1 MAGFL
6 RLRFPSSVTA
16 GGLDGPVIRELKVVG
31 SEVPIGQESSRPSD
45 YQHRG
50 FGRSL
55 LEAAE
60 AAVRS
65 QGYSR
70 VYVTSAV
77 GTREYYRRWGYE
89 RVGPHM
95 AKRVFAGHNP

>member
-1 MAGFL
+1 
-6 RLRFPSSVTA
+6 
-16 GGLDGPVIRELKVVG
+16 VG
-31 SEVPIGQESSRPSD
+31 SEVPVGRAVGRASE

-60 AAVRS
+60 AAVRDA
-65 QGYSR
+65 GFDR

-77 GTREYYRRWGYE
+77 GTREYYRARGYA
-89 RVGPHM
+89 RAGAHM
-95 AKRVFAGHNP
+95 AKGVFAGHNPAVG

>member
-1 MAGFL
+1 MGA
-6 RLRFPSSVTA
+6 
-16 GGLDGPVIRELKVVG
+16 
-31 SEVPIGQESSRPSD
+31 EVPVGREGSRPNE

-60 AAVRS
+60 EGVRAE
-65 QGYSR
+65 GYPR

-89 RVGPHM
+89 RRGAHM
-95 AKRVFAGHNP
+95 AKSVFVPHNP